1 LEREFFRIKE
11 KLNDI
16 MGVLFWE
23 NYYEWDQFQSVKI
36 HVLKSSLNFEN
47 LQARQY
53 SHAAIANACPF
64 FKSAPFFLPRN
75 ACLFFNLSFY

>member
-1 LEREFFRIKE
+1 MSQNKIKRILILEREFFRIKE

-23 NYYEWDQFQSVKI
+23 KYYEWDQFQSVKI

-47 LQARQY
+47 LY
-53 SHAAIANACPF
+53 S
-64 FKSAPFFLPRN
+64 LV
-75 ACLFFNLSFY
+75 